1 MRTFAAVVHTML
13 QLHWLVFGP
22 VVGRNLPDGL
32 EHGGHAADELDRKDS
47 NGRMEAMMQSGS
59 GCR

>member
-1 MRTFAAVVHTML
+1 ML